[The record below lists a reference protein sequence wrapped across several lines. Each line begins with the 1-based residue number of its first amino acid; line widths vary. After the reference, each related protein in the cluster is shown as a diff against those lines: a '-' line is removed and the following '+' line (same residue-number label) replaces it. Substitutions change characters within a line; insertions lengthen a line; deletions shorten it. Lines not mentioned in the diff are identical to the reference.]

1 MKSIFFALAIAL
13 NCANF
18 AFARCAPQAF
28 YTTVHNTPV
37 MVYATLTDCK
47 PDKKNATTT
56 ATLQILETLKGEL
69 SEGKMIVRQLNV
81 SFANEI
87 GGSVSQKTDLK
98 NGDKKVFFLERNP
111 DKSWRLITGRCM
123 TYKLEVNDKKEI
135 VLPNFENKT
144 VSFDDFK
151 NGIDLFNQNYSD
163 FETKKANNTDFKLEN
178 TTKNTT
184 FALLAGEMLGKS
196 FDKPTKTVEKIEKPK
211 KRAKKW
217 KKNKK

>member
-1 MKSIFFALAIAL
+1 MKSILFALAIAL

-18 AFARCAPQAF
+18 AFGKCAPQAF
-28 YTTVHNTPV
+28 YMTVHNTPV
-37 MVYATLTDCK
+37 MVYAMLTDCK
-47 PDKKNATTT
+47 PDKKNGTTT

-135 VLPNFENKT
+135 VLPNFEDKT
-144 VSFDDFK
+144 VSFDDFR
-151 NGIDLFNQNYSD
+151 NGLALFNQKYSD
-163 FETKKANNTDFKLEN
+163 FEAKKAENKDFKLEN
-178 TTKNTT
+178 PTKNTT
-184 FALLAGEMLGKS
+184 FALLAGEMFGKK
-196 FDKPTKTVEKIEKPK
+196 FETAEQKPK
-211 KRAKKW
+211 KAKNRLFRKG
-217 KKNKK
+217 KNRK